1 MHKTTLIIIAIT
13 TLTSLYAFYNKIIFN
28 KFEFSITRII
38 VKKEIL
44 RMFTSALIHADLV
57 HLGFNMFSFYSFA
70 MHIERRYG
78 FIVIISLYTVSILC
92 GSLLS
97 LIKNRKNGDYRAIGA
112 SGGVC
117 GIIYA
122 SIFLLEGG
130 SIYIFPLP
138 IPIPDWLY
146 AVLFL
151 GITTFALN
159 REKNDYIGHDA
170 HLGGALAGM
179 AFAIVYNPAVIMV
192 KWRLILGL
200 LVPIIFIPIVNLI
213 LKKKKNRE
221 KII

>member
-1 MHKTTLIIIAIT
+1 MHKTTIIIIAVT
-13 TLTSLYAFYNKIIFN
+13 TLTSLFAFYDKNIINKLD
-28 KFEFSITRII
+28 FSIIHI
-38 VKKEIL
+38 LAKKEIY
-44 RMFTSALIHADLV
+44 RMFTSALVHADLV
-57 HLGFNMFSFYSFA
+57 HLGFNMFSLYSFS

-78 FIVIISLYTVSILC
+78 FIVIITAYAVSTLS

-97 LIKNRKNGDYRAIGA
+97 LIRNRNNSRYRAVGA

-151 GITTFALN
+151 CVTTFALN
-159 REKNDYIGHDA
+159 RNKDDHIGHDA

-179 AFAIVYNPAVIMV
+179 AFAIIYDPSIIML
-192 KWRLILGL
+192 KWKLILGL
-200 LVPIIFIPIVNLI
+200 LAPIIAIPIINLI
-213 LKKKKNRE
+213 LRNRIKSE
-221 KII
+221 E